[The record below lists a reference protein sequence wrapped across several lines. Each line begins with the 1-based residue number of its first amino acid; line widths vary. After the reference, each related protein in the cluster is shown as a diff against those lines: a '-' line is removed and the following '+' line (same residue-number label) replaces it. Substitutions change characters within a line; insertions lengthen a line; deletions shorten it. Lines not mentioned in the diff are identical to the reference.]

1 VQFPEILPEDPEKLK
16 KLLTQ
21 LNSSYQNQIAQYNK
35 TILENENQIFELTS
49 INHKKENQ
57 IHELTSINHKKE
69 NQIHELT
76 SINHKKENQIHELEH
91 RISERDRTILKLRD
105 MFRDLQRMKFGV
117 RSEKI
122 DSKIYYQDLFF
133 NEAELGLQ
141 DESTLFESNSDDTE
155 VRMHRRK
162 KPGRRS
168 FPAHLKREI
177 EDHDISDEDK
187 ICNCGHRLTEL
198 DPEVS
203 EQIVIIPPTV
213 YVRQNRRK
221 KYACTHCRGDER
233 NEAGKIVVTA
243 PYKTPQI
250 LPGSNLT
257 VETLTFLL
265 ISKWLDAIPFYR
277 ISEIL
282 LRNKIEIPRSTMS
295 NWVIGV
301 YLKYIELFSFLPK
314 LLMSGRLIG
323 VDESTYQVHKEPG
336 RKNTSVSYMW
346 VFRGGLPDKPILFY
360 QYRISRSAYFLN
372 EFLNGYNGFIQAD
385 GLATYNAHLK
395 ENPDILLAGCFA
407 HVRRKFESAF
417 KNSKEKSA
425 EKILYYMKKIY
436 EVEEKIRTRE
446 YYRKR
451 EFEKIVEIRQ
461 NESKPLMDHLYHLIS
476 EEAKKSKKSDGLR
489 IAVNYALKEWKK
501 LILYLSHGE
510 IFIDNNLVEN
520 SIRPFV
526 LGRKNWLF
534 ADVPEGAEASAMY
547 LSILQT
553 FKANGLNPYE
563 ATMKFFSNLPA
574 CNTPDEAESLFK
586 SIIGWG

>member
-16 KLLTQ
+16 NLLIQ

-35 TILENENQIFELTS
+35 TIIENENQILDLTS
-49 INHKKENQ
+49 INQKKENQ
-57 IHELTSINHKKE
+57 I
-69 NQIHELT
+69 Q
-76 SINHKKENQIHELEH
+76 ELEH
-91 RISERDRTILKLRD
+91 RISERDRAILKLRD
-105 MFRDLQRMKFGV
+105 MFKDLQRMKFGI
-117 RSEKI
+117 RSEKV
-122 DSKIYYQDLFF
+122 DPRIYYQDLFF

-141 DESTLFESNSDDTE
+141 DEPTLFESNSEDTE
-155 VRMHRRK
+155 VRMHKRK

-168 FPAHLKREI
+168 FPAHLEREI
-177 EDHDISDEDK
+177 KDHDISEEEK

-198 DPEVS
+198 NSEVS
-203 EQIVIIPPTV
+203 EQIVIIPPKV

-221 KYACTHCRGDER
+221 KYACNHCRGDER

-301 YLKYIELFSFLPK
+301 YLKYIELFSFFPK
-314 LLMSGRLIG
+314 LLMSGRLVG
-323 VDESTYQVHKEPG
+323 VDESTYQVHNEPG
-336 RKNTSVSYMW
+336 RKNTSVSHMW

-360 QYRISRSAYFLN
+360 QYRISRSAYFLR
-372 EFLNGYNGFIQAD
+372 EFLTGYNGFIQAD

-436 EVEEKIRTRE
+436 EVEEKIRIRD
-446 YYRKR
+446 YYKKS

-461 NESKPLMDHLYHLIS
+461 NESKPLMDYLYHLIS
-476 EEAKKSKKSDGLR
+476 EESKKTKKSDGLR
-489 IAVNYALKEWKK
+489 IAVNYTLKEWKK
-501 LILYLSHGE
+501 LILYLTHGE

-547 LSILQT
+547 LSIIQT

-563 ATMKFFSNLPA
+563 ATMKFFSNLPT
-574 CNTPDEAESLFK
+574 CNTPEEAERLFK
-586 SIIGWG
+586 SIIGWC

>member
-1 VQFPEILPEDPEKLK
+1 MQFPEILPEDPEKLK
-16 KLLTQ
+16 KLLIQ

-35 TILENENQIFELTS
+35 TIIENENQILDLTL
-49 INHKKENQ
+49 INQKKENQ
-57 IHELTSINHKKE
+57 ILGLTSINQKKE
-69 NQIHELT
+69 NQI
-76 SINHKKENQIHELEH
+76 QELEH
-91 RISERDRTILKLRD
+91 RISERDKAILKLRD

-117 RSEKI
+117 RSEKV
-122 DSKIYYQDLFF
+122 DPRIYYQDLFF

-141 DESTLFESNSDDTE
+141 DEPTLFESDSEDTE

-168 FPAHLKREI
+168 FPAHLEREI
-177 EDHDISDEDK
+177 KDHDISEEEK
-187 ICNCGHRLTEL
+187 ICNCGHRLTEINS
-198 DPEVS
+198 EVS
-203 EQIVIIPPTV
+203 EQIVIIPPKV

-221 KYACTHCRGDER
+221 KYACNHCRGDER

-301 YLKYIELFSFLPK
+301 YLKYIELFNFFPK

-323 VDESTYQVHKEPG
+323 IDESTYQVHKEPG

-372 EFLNGYNGFIQAD
+372 EFLNGYDGFVQAD
-385 GLATYNAHLK
+385 GLATYNAHLR

-407 HVRRKFESAF
+407 HVRRKFESSF

-436 EVEEKIRTRE
+436 EVEEKIRIRE
-446 YYRKR
+446 YYKKS

-461 NESKPLMDHLYHLIS
+461 NESKPLMDHLYYLIS
-476 EEAKKSKKSDGLR
+476 EESKKTKKSDGLR

-547 LSILQT
+547 LSIIQT

-563 ATMKFFSNLPA
+563 ATIKFFSILPT
-574 CNTPDEAESLFK
+574 CNTPEEAERLFE